1 MSPHHILQTI
11 GGTTG
16 AIIFAALLSTGHLL
30 DGPSDAQARIDTAR
44 AAHDAQQAAQQTARF
59 ERAARRACGGDN
71 GAFVLLADNAI
82 QCMTHRGH
90 KTFTAKV
97 AL

>member
-1 MSPHHILQTI
+1 MTHRTLNWLLA
-11 GGTTG
+11 
-16 AIIFAALLSTGHLL
+16 AIICLLMGSLYRL
-30 DGPSDAQARIDTAR
+30 DGPSDIDAAR

-71 GAFVLLADNAI
+71 GAFVLLADREI
-82 QCMTHRGH
+82 QCLTHRGH
-90 KTFTAKV
+90 KTMTAKV